1 MTRTSTSRAA
11 RAAALLLAATTSYGA
26 LAACGSD
33 DEQQAVAALKS
44 EILGND
50 AMSGSGKITSE
61 EAGCIADGAVEELTV
76 KRLQEYEILDSD
88 LEVDKKL
95 NEVPLSAKDADA
107 LAGVF
112 VDCSDVETIFEDRLV
127 DQLAGSRQ
135 KVRDRVEQC
144 VRDAVTA
151 DAVRGILAQ
160 SFQKTE
166 ATSYADLSEQLKTC
180 R

>member
-1 MTRTSTSRAA
+1 MPRFSGMEADVAEDPHDWELET
-11 RAAALLLAATTSYGA
+11 
-26 LAACGSD
+26 
-33 DEQQAVAALKS
+33 QAVRGGMARSPYGEISEALFLTQSFAYESAEAAD
-44 EILGND
+44 ERFGGGPGFIYQRFGNP
-50 AMSGSGKITSE
+50 T
-61 EAGCIADGAVEELTV
+61 T
-76 KRLQEYEILDSD
+76 Q
-88 LEVDKKL
+88 
-95 NEVPLSAKDADA
+95 
-107 LAGVF
+107 
-112 VDCSDVETIFEDRLV
+112 IFEDRLV